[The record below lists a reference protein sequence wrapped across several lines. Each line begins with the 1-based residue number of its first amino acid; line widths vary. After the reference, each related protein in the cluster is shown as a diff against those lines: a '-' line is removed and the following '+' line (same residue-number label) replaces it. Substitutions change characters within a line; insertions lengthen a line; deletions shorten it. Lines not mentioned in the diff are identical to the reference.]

1 LKVLITGGAGY
12 IGSVAAHR
20 LIDRGANVV
29 VVDNLAHGHLA
40 ALPCGAAWEH
50 ADIVDRDTILAVM
63 LAHRPDAVLHFAAL
77 TIAPESVRNPAP
89 YWRANA
95 GGTVTLLDAMRDAAV
110 PVIVAS
116 STAAVYGVPTTI
128 PIVEDEPLAPINPY
142 GASKLAAEMAIRSY
156 GEAYGISFA
165 LLRYFN
171 VAGAAANAGED
182 HRPETHLIPNAIA
195 AALGKRDALTIF
207 GTDFP
212 TKDGTAIRDYVHVED
227 LVDAHLHAIDALLDT
242 RQSLPPL
249 NLGTRE
255 GASVRDVVGAVERVT
270 GLSVP
275 VVYQDRRPGD
285 PPVLVADA
293 RRASAILGWTPMRST
308 LEQMIDS
315 AWRWQLRY
323 PDGYKTQTWSG

>member
-1 LKVLITGGAGY
+1 MKVLITGGAGY

-20 LIDRGANVV
+20 LIDRGAVVV
-29 VVDNLAHGHLA
+29 VVDNLAQGHLA
-40 ALPCGAAWEH
+40 ALPRGAAWKH
-50 ADIVDRDTILAVM
+50 VDILDRDAILAVM

-89 YWRANA
+89 YWQTNA
-95 GGTVTLLDAMRDAAV
+95 GGTVTLLDAMREAAV

-116 STAAVYGVPTTI
+116 STAAVYGVPKTI

-142 GASKLAAEMAIRSY
+142 GASKLAAEMAIRSF

-182 HRPETHLIPNAIA
+182 HRPETHLIPNAID

-212 TKDGTAIRDYVHVED
+212 TNDGTAIRDYVHVED
-227 LVDAHLHAIDALLDT
+227 LVDAHLLAIDALARYAPVATSAESRDQGG
-242 RQSLPPL
+242 RVGS
-249 NLGTRE
+249 RC
-255 GASVRDVVGAVERVT
+255 ASVLSNASPVSPFPSSTRTAVPAIHRSSWPTLVERARS
-270 GLSVP
+270 SVGRRS
-275 VVYQDRRPGD
+275 DRR
-285 PPVLVADA
+285 LS
-293 RRASAILGWTPMRST
+293 R
-308 LEQMIDS
+308 
-315 AWRWQLRY
+315 
-323 PDGYKTQTWSG
+323 